1 MKAIYTKAPY
11 QFELREV
18 ALRAP
23 RHNEALIRV
32 EACGLC
38 GSDLHT
44 ARDAVSF
51 EPLGHE
57 VAGVVEQVG
66 EYVTN
71 VRPGDRVVLESG
83 SYDRFSSLS
92 RDGKYDLDNNGRH
105 FFNTQ
110 QDGNGMGFAEYLIA
124 PDEVCVPYEGL
135 SLAAATMIE
144 PLGVAFDLVKV
155 SDIELG
161 STVMVVG
168 IGTIGLCALR
178 LAKLRG
184 AAKVIAVSTRGRA
197 RRDAAAR
204 AYGADEIVYADEDF
218 SACRADRILCT
229 APPEAMPGLLKNLH
243 VGGVLS
249 YIGEG
254 GSPYATFDMDYL
266 HWHKLQIRA
275 SYAAPALFFPVCIKL
290 ARLKMIDLD
299 LLHTHDLRLEHF
311 KEDFDFYR
319 QDRENAIKA
328 VMFTA
333 GREDAPAAKRA
344 E

>member
-1 MKAIYTKAPY
+1 MKVVYAKGGY
-11 QFELREV
+11 QFEVRDV
-18 ALRAP
+18 TLRALS
-23 RHNEALIRV
+23 HNEVLVRV

-44 ARDAVSF
+44 ALAAKSP
-51 EPLGHE
+51 EPIGHE
-57 VAGVVEQVG
+57 VAGVVEKVG

-71 VRPGDRVVLESG
+71 VKPGDRIVLESG
-83 SYDRFSSLS
+83 SYDRFSDLS

-110 QDGNGMGFAEYLIA
+110 QYGNGMGFAEYLIA
-124 PDEVCVPYEGL
+124 PDEVCVHYDGL
-135 SLAAATMIE
+135 SLAAATLIE

-178 LAKLRG
+178 LAKLKG
-184 AAKVIAVSTRGRA
+184 AARVIAVSTRGRE
-197 RRDAAAR
+197 RRDSVAR
-204 AYGADEIVYADEDF
+204 AYGADEILYAGEDL
-218 SACRADRILCT
+218 SACKADRILCT
-229 APPEAMPGLLKNLH
+229 APPDTMPALLQNLN
-243 VGGVLS
+243 VGGILS

-254 GSPYATFDMDYL
+254 GDGDATFDMNYL
-266 HWHKLQIRA
+266 HWHKLQIRS

-299 LLHTHDLRLEHF
+299 LLYTHDLRIDHF
-311 KEDFDFYR
+311 QEDFDRYR
-319 QDRENAIKA
+319 KVSNAIKA
-328 VMFTA
+328 VMFL
-333 GREDAPAAKRA
+333 
-344 E
+344 